1 MGAVQRHTPGSLT
14 IADFR
19 LRIGDLNM
27 NVEEFKNRTKQ
38 FGLRVINL
46 VDALPKTRT
55 ADILGRQLVRCG
67 TSVGANYRS
76 ACRAKSHADFIA
88 KMAIVEEEC
97 DEAIYWMEMVV
108 ESGLMEEKRIIDLKT
123 EANEIVSMVVASIKT
138 ARSNK

>member
-1 MGAVQRHTPGSLT
+1 
-14 IADFR
+14 
-19 LRIGDLNM
+19 M